1 MLEGKNVN
9 LRVMEKEDLPLLY
22 EWTNNLEFLG
32 EYFSPHQTSM
42 TEREK
47 AFSEPSPFEMKRF
60 IIEKKDGTKI
70 GFILHFN
77 TLHPMMETVEIA
89 YALMPSERRKGYCAE
104 AAQLMVDYL
113 FLSKDTPCVQAM
125 THIKNVASQGVLR
138 EVGFKKE
145 GIMRKRLHVR
155 GEWADIVTFSILREE
170 WKEPKILTKISRE

>member
-9 LRVMEKEDLPLLY
+9 LRVLEKEDLPLLC
-22 EWTNNLEFLG
+22 EWTNSLEFLG
-32 EYFSPHQTSM
+32 AYFSPHQTSM
-42 TEREK
+42 AEREK

-60 IIEKKDGTKI
+60 IIEKKDRTKI

-89 YALMPSERRKGYCAE
+89 YALMPSERRKGYCVE

-125 THIKNVASQGVLR
+125 THIKNVASQGVLQKI
-138 EVGFKKE
+138 GFKKE
-145 GIMRKRLHVR
+145 GIMRKRLHVQ

-170 WKEPKILTKISRE
+170 WKEPRILIKAS

>member
-1 MLEGKNVN
+1 VN
-9 LRVMEKEDLPLLY
+9 LRITEREDLPLLN
-22 EWTNNLEFLG
+22 EWSNNSKFVG
-32 EYFSPHQTSM
+32 EYFSPNQTSL
-42 TEREK
+42 TEMEK

-77 TLHPMMETVEIA
+77 TLHPMMRALEIA
-89 YALMPSERRKGYCAE
+89 YALTPSERRKGYSTE
-104 AAQLMVDYL
+104 AAKLMVDYL

-145 GIMRKRLHVR
+145 GILRKRLHIR
-155 GEWADIVTFSILREE
+155 GELADIVTFSILRED
-170 WKEPKILTKISRE
+170 WKEPRILTKTTSET